1 MLFRLCDAQCCGP
14 GCWLSRLQF
23 DSESD
28 LSCLGLL
35 TLQMPMSSVA
45 VCLVIFFSLAE
56 IFECRGVDNVIL
68 EDFGSTGM
76 KAKRSSY
83 DSNCFGSYNRELSS
97 QLNRVC
103 DDCYHLYR
111 SRHVSIECRHDCY
124 TTEVFVS
131 CLKDLMM
138 HDFIKEYM
146 KMALMVS
153 GKK

>member
-1 MLFRLCDAQCCGP
+1 
-14 GCWLSRLQF
+14 
-23 DSESD
+23 
-28 LSCLGLL
+28 
-35 TLQMPMSSVA
+35 MSSVA
-45 VCLVIFFSLAE
+45 VCLVIFLSLAE
-56 IFECRGVDNVIL
+56 IFECRGVDNLGL

-76 KAKRSSY
+76 KAKRNY
-83 DSNCFGSYNRELSS
+83 DSNCVGSYDRKLFA
-97 QLNRVC
+97 QLDGIC
-103 DDCYHLYR
+103 DDCFNLYR

>member
-1 MLFRLCDAQCCGP
+1 M
-14 GCWLSRLQF
+14 S
-23 DSESD
+23 
-28 LSCLGLL
+28 
-35 TLQMPMSSVA
+35 MSSVA

-103 DDCYHLYR
+103 DDCYDLYKN
-111 SRHVSIECRHDCY
+111 HKVSIECRRNCFQDEMFLLCVKSLY
-124 TTEVFVS
+124 LDVDDYKAKARYLAT
-131 CLKDLMM
+131 D
-138 HDFIKEYM
+138 
-146 KMALMVS
+146 
-153 GKK
+153 